1 MAKAGGMTRRGEM
14 TRIWCEMGWK
24 PDLLLKTHSD
34 TTEGA
39 RRVVLVDNLEAE
51 IRRVQPCG
59 EAVKLR

>member
-1 MAKAGGMTRRGEM
+1 M

-34 TTEGA
+34 TEGA